1 TAARIAVIACKVFM
15 WYEGKCYLESTVGEK
30 IASPGRTAGFVP
42 RETYVP
48 ITQPPTAVPPHN
60 LQLLSLPRASPPH
73 KLHCR
78 PHHTNFN
85 R

>member
-1 TAARIAVIACKVFM
+1 FM

-60 LQLLSLPRASPPH
+60 LQLLSPPRVSPPH
-73 KLHCR
+73 KLQLPSP
-78 PHHTNFN
+78 PHKL
-85 R
+85 

>member
-1 TAARIAVIACKVFM
+1 
-15 WYEGKCYLESTVGEK
+15 